1 MTARARGEGE
11 KAELGVVV
19 KTGARG
25 GERAKRAS
33 FEEDEHT
40 RDESREMA
48 SQHHYIMATS
58 TTELTLFHSII
69 LTRFTRFALASLK
82 MHLASLGAVVDIRD
96 LCQAATKASSKDGS
110 NANAD
115 NVATSSENLSRSLK
129 RENTAQ
135 TEGVFTFQ
143 QEAILLGSSS
153 SSSSSS
159 SCSGVVKNLGGEK
172 EIVNEKLVMAGG
184 TAIALV
190 GAAPKIGIGVTTTNS
205 SADAILPLVRASVLN
220 KLKENYNRSS
230 LLEAAK
236 TLEKYEKGVRAGV
249 KERER
254 MEVCCANF
262 LEQVEQND
270 GSSSGSGDFD
280 FEAVNRL
287 YEEWRA
293 VEIL

>member
-1 MTARARGEGE
+1 
-11 KAELGVVV
+11 
-19 KTGARG
+19 
-25 GERAKRAS
+25 
-33 FEEDEHT
+33 
-40 RDESREMA
+40 
-48 SQHHYIMATS
+48 
-58 TTELTLFHSII
+58 
-69 LTRFTRFALASLK
+69 

-153 SSSSSS
+153 SSS
-159 SCSGVVKNLGGEK
+159 CSGVVKNLGGEK

-205 SADAILPLVRASVLN
+205 SADEILPLVRASVLN